1 MDTHNWLRCRWRS
14 TAARAVAARRPHF
27 GEAHVGVE
35 WVAAEH
41 VLERSGFSPP
51 RQVAARLPRACPHCA
66 HPEETAERQLWHCPR
81 LDAVRLQAAAP
92 FGVDPIPSA
101 PQTRAAHPPFFVEA
115 TLPQRLGLR
124 PTSFCSSPELCQRLG
139 GLEDPQRSLGRTR
152 RRPVLGCQV
161 WPGPL
166 GQRDLE
172 LATGRPPARCPEPRP
187 GNGPSSMLP
196 FRLWPAAEALC

>member
-14 TAARAVAARRPHF
+14 AAARAVAARRPHF

-92 FGVDPIPSA
+92 FGVGPVPSA
-101 PQTRAAHPPFFVEA
+101 PQIRAAHTPVFVEA
-115 TLPQRLGLR
+115 TLPS
-124 PTSFCSSPELCQRLG
+124 SFCSSPELCQRLEN
-139 GLEDPQRSLGRTR
+139 LEGPQRSPGRTR
-152 RRPVLGCQV
+152 RRPVLGAKSGQGRLGSAI
-161 WPGPL
+161 WSWRPGGFRP
-166 GQRDLE
+166 GARSPDR
-172 LATGRPPARCPEPRP
+172 ATGR
-187 GNGPSSMLP
+187 
-196 FRLWPAAEALC
+196 ALCCPSGCGPPLEGLC